1 MSDRP
6 RSHYALRPLE
16 KADLTLISRWFRNVD
31 DLAAFDRTCR
41 MPLNLAGTE
50 RSWERVVEG
59 ATDCERCWFAIESE
73 TEVVVGIVGLE
84 AISPTNRD
92 GVIATFLDSSLR
104 GQGVGTRA
112 AALMLD
118 LAFRQLGLNRI
129 TSYYREDNNT
139 SNQVLGQLGFQI
151 EGRMRKAW
159 FAQGKFF
166 DMMVVGLLSD
176 EWEARRTS
184 LSSELGAETSVG
196 MGEAGSS
203 GWNWPLIDPNVK

>member
-6 RSHYALRPLE
+6 QGHYALRPLE

-41 MPLNLAGTE
+41 MPLNLTGTE
-50 RSWERVVEG
+50 HAWERAVEQ
-59 ATDCERCWFAIESE
+59 TTECERCWFVIESE
-73 TEVVVGIVGLE
+73 ANVGVGIVGLE
-84 AISPTNRD
+84 GISPTNRD
-92 GVIATFLDSSLR
+92 GVIATFLDPSLR

-129 TSYYREDNNT
+129 TSYYREDNHT
-139 SNQVLGQLGFQI
+139 SHQVLGQLGFQI

-159 FAQGKFF
+159 FAQGRFF
-166 DMMVVGLLSD
+166 DMLVVGLLKD
-176 EWEARRTS
+176 EWDARRQP
-184 LSSELGAETSVG
+184 LSSELSAETSVG
-196 MGEAGSS
+196 MGEVGSS
-203 GWNWPLIDPNVK
+203 GWTWPLIDPDAI